1 MSTAAE
7 ELQITPGVET
17 FVDETA
23 LGAFDRVVSSIGD
36 WLNPILVKETR
47 QALKSR
53 QFTISFWL
61 VLAFAVGWSFVG
73 ITLQLPQI
81 YYLPSGAP
89 MLVGYFLILCVPL
102 LLVVPFSA
110 YRSLATEREDGTYE
124 LLSITS
130 LSARQIVTGKLGSAL
145 VQIMVYYAALA
156 PCIGF
161 TYLLRGLDIG
171 TIFILLTGTFLV
183 SVLLSTIGLVFAGA
197 AQSRQWQALTSVVLL
212 LLLLIAGWGWCFVM
226 ISMVNSGGGLIYQ
239 DGFLEKVGFSLTM
252 YATFMAMFI
261 FLASAQNSF
270 VTDNR
275 STKLRVTMLVQQLCF
290 AGWMTYLWLDEKEF
304 AFLLLLP
311 VISGAA
317 WMLYGA
323 LMTGEIAELSP
334 RARRDLPQSFF
345 GRAFLT
351 WFNPGPSTGYALA
364 ILTYLAVV
372 LYSIQLNFLASM
384 RQPDLSRD
392 LIDSVPFW
400 AMLWFYATIYL
411 GLGRLAILGLR
422 KLSDFNLAAAV
433 MIHVLVM
440 VAGCAIPYF
449 IGFWK
454 NDFRSVR
461 YSQLQVSNWVWTL
474 SEASDKAWS
483 IPFKIGIRGIWD
495 GFAVPMVTVVGFFA
509 LVVLAINL
517 AVAARE
523 IEATRLETP
532 ERIRLD
538 SDVSAA

>member
-1 MSTAAE
+1 MSVAD
-7 ELQITPGVET
+7 ELQISRGVET
-17 FVDETA
+17 FVDESA
-23 LGAFDRVVSSIGD
+23 IGRFDRVVSSIGD
-36 WLNPILVKETR
+36 RLNPILVKETR

-81 YYLPSGAP
+81 YYLPSGAQ
-89 MLVGYFLILCVPL
+89 MLVGYFIILCIPL

-171 TIFILLTGTFLV
+171 TIFILLIGTFLV

-197 AQSRQWQALTSVVLL
+197 AGSRQWQSLTSVFLL
-212 LLLLIAGWGWCFVM
+212 LLLLAGGWSWCLLM
-226 ISMVNSGGGLIYQ
+226 IQMVTQGGGEIYQ
-239 DGFLEKVGFSLTM
+239 RDFVTGVGFALTM

-261 FLASAQNSF
+261 FLAAAQNSF

-275 STKLRVTMLVQQLCF
+275 STKLRITMLVQQLCL
-290 AGWMTYLWLDEKEF
+290 AGWMTYLWLDKREF
-304 AFLLLLP
+304 GFLGMLP
-311 VISGAA
+311 IISGIG
-317 WMLYGA
+317 WVIYGA
-323 LMTGEIAELSP
+323 LMTGEVAELSP

-351 WFNPGPSTGYALA
+351 WFNPGPSTGYCLA

-372 LYSIQLNFLASM
+372 LYTVLMNVLANTE
-384 RQPDLSRD
+384 PDLSHD
-392 LIDSVPFW
+392 LIDTVPYC

-422 KLSDFNLAAAV
+422 RLSDFGLAAAV
-433 MIHVLVM
+433 MIHVLIM
-440 VAGCAIPYF
+440 VAGCALPYF
-449 IGFWK
+449 LGFWQ

-474 SEASDKAWS
+474 SEATDKAWS
-483 IPFKIGIRGIWD
+483 MPFKIGIP
-495 GFAVPMVTVVGFFA
+495 GFSSVLVVPMVTVVGFFA
-509 LVVLAINL
+509 MLVLVINL
-517 AVAARE
+517 VVAARE

-538 SDVSAA
+538 IEDAGT

>member
-1 MSTAAE
+1 MSVAD
-7 ELQITPGVET
+7 ELQITAGVET
-17 FVDETA
+17 FIDESA
-23 LGAFDRVVSSIGD
+23 LGQFDRFVSRIGD

-61 VLAFAVGWSFVG
+61 VLTFAVGWSFVG

-81 YYLPSGAP
+81 YYLPSGAS

-110 YRSLATEREDGTYE
+110 YRSLAMEREDGTYE

-171 TIFILLTGTFLV
+171 TIFVLLIGTFLV

-197 AQSRQWQALTSVVLL
+197 ARSRQWQALTSVILL
-212 LLLLIAGWGWCFVM
+212 LLLLACGWGWCFVM
-226 ISMVNSGGGLIYQ
+226 IQMVTQGGGEIYQ
-239 DGFLEKVGFSLTM
+239 ADFAEGAGLTLTM

-261 FLASAQNSF
+261 FLAAAQNSF

-290 AGWMTYLWLDEKEF
+290 AGWMTYLWLENKQPG
-304 AFLLLLP
+304 FLIALP
-311 VISGAA
+311 FVSGIA
-317 WMLYGA
+317 WVLYGA
-323 LMTGEIAELSP
+323 LMTGEVAELSP

-345 GRAFLT
+345 GRAFLS

-364 ILTYLAVV
+364 VLTYLAVV
-372 LYSIQLNFLASM
+372 LYSIQLNILASI
-384 RQPDLSRD
+384 RQPELAND
-392 LIDSVPFW
+392 LIDTIPLL
-400 AMLWFYATIYL
+400 AMFWFYATIYL

-422 KLSDFNLAAAV
+422 RLSDFGLAAAV

-440 VAGCAIPYF
+440 TAGCAVPYF
-449 IGFWK
+449 IGFWH
-454 NDFRSVR
+454 NEFRSVR
-461 YSQLQVSNWVWTL
+461 YSQLQTSNWLWTL

-483 IPFKIGIRGIWD
+483 IPFKIGIPEFTGTIV
-495 GFAVPMVTVVGFFA
+495 VPMVTVVGFFA
-509 LVVLAINL
+509 LVVLGINF

-532 ERIRLD
+532 DRIRLD
-538 SDVSAA
+538 SEANTT